1 MDHNTESNLENTDIY
16 TESQN
21 VDCYVSMA
29 EMLRPKKK
37 AKTENLSTITLGY
50 LHSKRGSMKV
60 KHQKRIRILFDTG
73 CGATLIHHSLVK
85 NLKPKLGRPSN
96 WSTKAGSFH
105 TTKICKIK
113 FMLPAFH
120 ERRDISWTAF
130 VDETDKLSSRYDDHW
145 QRSVGRVGYELSLQ

>member
-1 MDHNTESNLENTDIY
+1 MDHNTESNIENFDVY

-21 VDCYVSMA
+21 IDCYVSMA

-50 LHSKRGSMKV
+50 LHSKRGSMKE
-60 KHQKRIRILFDTG
+60 KHLTRIWILFDTG
-73 CGATLIHHSLVK
+73 CGATLIHHSLIK

-96 WSTKAGSFH
+96 WSTKAGSFQ
-105 TTKICKIK
+105 TTKTCKIK

-120 ERRDISWTAF
+120 EKRDIS
-130 VDETDKLSSRYDDHW
+130 
-145 QRSVGRVGYELSLQ
+145 